1 MERKL
6 RRMLRKEARKCR
18 ISGICPSVKLYDLSG
33 ANVLKHFRRGK
44 FVKTLRF

>member
-1 MERKL
+1 MVRRWAKEYALSDSHISIKL
-6 RRMLRKEARKCR
+6 K
-18 ISGICPSVKLYDLSG
+18 YDPSG